1 MSEPVHTFPHN
12 RLDVYRVAIELAV
25 LVHRLRDRF
34 PRGNAHLADD
44 MNRAAQSVVCN
55 IAEGANRL
63 GAGEKRSRFS
73 IARGEAGECAAAA
86 ELAGA
91 IGLVPSADAAAP
103 AAGSAAATAGS
114 AAAAAAAG

>member
-1 MSEPVHTFPHN
+1 MSDPVHTFPHN

-25 LVHRLRDRF
+25 AVHKLTGRF
-34 PRGNAHLADD
+34 PRGSAHLAVQ
-44 MNRAAQSVVCN
+44 MNRAAQNTVCN

-73 IARGEAGECAAAA
+73 IARGEAGECAATA

-91 IGLVPSADAAAP
+91 TGLVPSADAEAVQVLAGRVAAMLTRLIQRF
-103 AAGSAAATAGS
+103 S
-114 AAAAAAAG
+114 